1 MPNFSISF
9 GSQKY
14 DFIPSSSEGNISIN
28 LTKGDYQ
35 FLRPNA
41 IELKFN
47 SKIAR
52 IIYEQSLGIEFTVN
66 VLDDY
71 HRDFFTGT
79 FYRRDCRFV
88 NAESGDYECTVNIEV
103 EDDYKKVLEGYNTAI
118 NITQKAK
125 SASPTRFRLPSIVQ
139 VYVSNTSYVT
149 NISDGASWT
158 APINGTPSYLEA
170 GDLPSSMVG
179 SLGDVKEFAYI
190 NGVSLAASPAS
201 GEYEAII
208 SSGYAGSSFPFDV
221 WRNKFIVWRNK
232 VNSSIFI
239 GSVDG
244 IRTPEVLTW
253 NHGLKSISFKV
264 STSDLDDLDFGSIWT
279 LSGFDF
285 YYFGRSVVN
294 GVNLL
299 HFMPSKTF
307 QISGAN
313 LPLSGTL
320 VHFSGGVNTA
330 DIEYFSR
337 VYSSD
342 TTKNYS
348 RLVVVDGAD
357 NVLYLQDNPVS
368 VSDAIGGQGIGSVL
382 TQTDVKLINPSDP
395 TDVVNF
401 VHRRVVAR
409 VLHPTPIPGS
419 NAIDTDDFAPITS
432 YPAYSYLTDY
442 DIKFSDLFLNSDVG
456 YGVFSDEAEIYDG
469 KYFDVYS
476 DNTYA
481 PVLNQDWRSASMWF
495 KTTASISNIFNQ
507 LTIRDGYALGDI
519 INAILLEI
527 GSNVRYGGSLFLSGA
542 SPLSDIRGDIR
553 FTPVSN
559 LLETNYTRA
568 AKVGDVTLKKLMD
581 FLQTKFNLY
590 WHIEDGL
597 LKIEHLEYYQNGR
610 SYRTGSGLRIEMID
624 FPRVEVSPKNYGF
637 EESYEEGLPKRYVR
651 SYRDDMRDVFSSPDI
666 IYEAA
671 YLKEDANKE
680 SQVEF
685 MPDIFFVLTN
695 KNEVNKASLAVYVD
709 RNGYI
714 PPKTFTHK
722 KREVIVLNGDLSLMD
737 VEPFRYQSHSENLFF
752 NGDETSLSNKKIKL
766 IKSSSLF
773 PISLQNIHKVF
784 NVEGDEA
791 IITEV
796 TLNAYDRG
804 NEVTFAVKE

>member
-9 GSQKY
+9 GAQKY
-14 DFIPSSSEGNISIN
+14 NFIPSSSDGEISIN

-47 SKIAR
+47 SKTAR
-52 IIYEQSLGIEFTVN
+52 IIYEQSLGTEFTVN
-66 VLDDY
+66 VMDDY
-71 HRDFFTGT
+71 HRDFFVGT

-103 EDDYKKVLEGYNTAI
+103 EDDYRKVLEGYNTAI

-125 SASPTRFRLPSIVQ
+125 ATTPTRFRLPSIVQ
-139 VYVSNTSYVT
+139 VYVSNTNYVT

-158 APINGTPSYLEA
+158 SPISESPSYLEV
-170 GDLPSSMVG
+170 GDLPSSMVENI
-179 SLGDVKEFAYI
+179 GDVKEFAYV
-190 NGVSLAASPAS
+190 NGVSLAASPVS
-201 GEYEAII
+201 GEYESVI
-208 SSGYAGSSFPFDV
+208 SSGYVGSGTPLE
-221 WRNKFIVWRNK
+221 VWRNK
-232 VNSSIFI
+232 VDNDIYI
-239 GSVDG
+239 GSVSG
-244 IRTPEVLTW
+244 SVTPEVMDF
-253 NHGLKSISFKV
+253 NHGSRSISFKV
-264 STSDLDDLDFGSIWT
+264 SSSDLDDLDFGSIWT
-279 LSGFDF
+279 LLGFEF
-285 YYFGRSVVN
+285 FYFGRSVVN

-299 HFMPSKTF
+299 HFMPSKTY
-307 QISGAN
+307 QNSGTN

-320 VHFSGGVNTA
+320 VHSLGAVNTA
-330 DIEYFSR
+330 DISYFSR
-337 VYSSD
+337 VYTND
-342 TTKNYS
+342 PTQNYS
-348 RLVVVDGAD
+348 RLIVVDNTPSR
-357 NVLYLQDNPVS
+357 NVLYIQDEPVV
-368 VSDAIGGQGIGSVL
+368 VSDATGIQGIGRVL

-395 TDVVNF
+395 TDIVNF

-409 VLHPTPIPGS
+409 VLHSTPIPGS
-419 NAIDTDDFAPITS
+419 NSVDTDDFAPITS

-442 DIKFSDLFLNSDVG
+442 DVKFSDLFLNEDVG
-456 YGVFSDEAEIYDG
+456 YGVFSNEAEIYDG

-481 PVLNQDWRSASMWF
+481 PILNQDWRSASMWF
-495 KTTASISNIFNQ
+495 KTTAAISNIFNQ
-507 LTIRDGYALGDI
+507 ITIRDGYALGDI

-527 GSNVRYGGSLFLSGA
+527 GSDVRYGGSLFLSGA
-542 SPLSDIRGDIR
+542 SPLSDIRGEIR

-568 AKVGDVTLKKLMD
+568 ASVGDVTLKKLMD
-581 FLQTKFNLY
+581 FLQTKFNLF

-610 SYRTGSGLRIEMID
+610 SYRESSGLRTEMID
-624 FPRVEVSPKNYGF
+624 FPRVESSPKNYGF
-637 EESYEEGLPKRYVR
+637 EESYDDGLPKRYVR
-651 SYRDDMRDVFSSPDI
+651 KYRDDMREVFSSTDI
-666 IYEAA
+666 IYEEAF
-671 YLKEDANKE
+671 LKEDANRE

-685 MPDIFFVLTN
+685 MPDIFFILTN
-695 KNEVNKASLAVYVD
+695 KNDVNKASLAVYID

-737 VEPFRYQSHSENLFF
+737 VEPFRYQSHSDNMFF
-752 NGDETSLSNKKIKL
+752 NGNVTSLSKKKIKL
-766 IKSSSLF
+766 LKTSSLF

-784 NVEGDEA
+784 NIEGEEA
-791 IITEV
+791 IIQEV
-796 TLNAYDRG
+796 LLNAYDRG